1 MKVDQTRRNSLAG
14 VKRSS
19 GSRGVASSDFDSL
32 LISEQKIDAV
42 AASNRISSVDAVVAL
57 QEITGDNTDER
68 GAKNRAN
75 LILDK
80 LEDIRMGLLMGQIPK
95 SNLDELSRILIV
107 ARENSIDANL
117 LEIIEDIELR
127 AKIEL
132 AKLEMT
138 TSL

>member
-19 GSRGVASSDFDSL
+19 GSRGAASSDFDSL

-138 TSL
+138 T

>member
-32 LISEQKIDAV
+32 LISEQKMDAV
-42 AASNRISSVDAVVAL
+42 ASSNRISSVDAVVAL
-57 QEITGDNTDER
+57 QEITGDNPDER
-68 GAKNRAN
+68 GARNRAN

-95 SNLDELSRILIV
+95 SNLEELSKILIV

-132 AKLEMT
+132 AKLDMT
-138 TSL
+138 T

>member
-19 GSRGVASSDFDSL
+19 GSRGVANSDFDSL

-42 AASNRISSVDAVVAL
+42 AATNRISSVDAVVAL
-57 QEITGDNTDER
+57 QEITGDNTNER

-95 SNLDELSRILIV
+95 SNLEELSKILIV
-107 ARENSIDANL
+107 ARENSIDSSL
-117 LEIIEDIELR
+117 LEIIGDIELR

-132 AKLEMT
+132 AKLET
-138 TSL
+138 IP

>member
-19 GSRGVASSDFDSL
+19 GNRVVASSDFDSL

-42 AASNRISSVDAVVAL
+42 AATNRISSVDAVVGL

-95 SNLDELSRILIV
+95 SNLEELSKILIL
-107 ARENSIDANL
+107 ARENSIDSNL

-132 AKLEMT
+132 AKLEIKT
-138 TSL
+138 

>member
-19 GSRGVASSDFDSL
+19 GKRGVASSDFDSL

-42 AASNRISSVDAVVAL
+42 AATNRISSVDAVVGL

-95 SNLDELSRILIV
+95 SNLEELSKILIL
-107 ARENSIDANL
+107 ARENSIDSNL

-132 AKLEMT
+132 AKLEIIT
-138 TSL
+138 

>member
-32 LISEQKIDAV
+32 LISEQKIDDV
-42 AASNRISSVDAVVAL
+42 ATTNRISSVDAVVAL
-57 QEITGDNTDER
+57 QDITGDNTDER

-80 LEDIRMGLLMGQIPK
+80 LEDIRMGLLMGQISK
-95 SNLDELSRILIV
+95 SNLEELSKILIV

-132 AKLEMT
+132 AKLEIIN
-138 TSL
+138 

>member
-95 SNLDELSRILIV
+95 SNLEELSKILIV

-132 AKLEMT
+132 AKLEMGT
-138 TSL
+138 

>member
-1 MKVDQTRRNSLAG
+1 MKVDQTRRNSLSS

-19 GSRGVASSDFDSL
+19 GSRGVANSDFDSL

-42 AASNRISSVDAVVAL
+42 AATNRISSVDAVVAL
-57 QEITGDNTDER
+57 QEITGDDTDEK

-95 SNLDELSRILIV
+95 SNLEELSKILIL
-107 ARENSIDANL
+107 ARENSIDSNL

-132 AKLEMT
+132 AKLEIIT
-138 TSL
+138 

>member
-1 MKVDQTRRNSLAG
+1 MKVDQTRRNSVAG

-132 AKLEMT
+132 AKLEMGT
-138 TSL
+138 

>member
-19 GSRGVASSDFDSL
+19 GNRGVASSDFDSL
-32 LISEQKIDAV
+32 LISKKKIDAV
-42 AASNRISSVDAVVAL
+42 AATNRISSVDAVVGL

-80 LEDIRMGLLMGQIPK
+80 LEDIRMGLLLGQIPK
-95 SNLDELSRILIV
+95 TNLEELSQILIL
-107 ARENSIDANL
+107 ARENSIDSNL
-117 LEIIEDIELR
+117 SEIIEDIELR

-132 AKLEMT
+132 AKLEIIT
-138 TSL
+138 

>member
-42 AASNRISSVDAVVAL
+42 AATNRISSVDAVVAL
-57 QEITGDNTDER
+57 QEITGDNTNER

-95 SNLDELSRILIV
+95 SNLEELSKILIL
-107 ARENSIDANL
+107 ARENSIDPSL
-117 LEIIEDIELR
+117 LEIIGDIELR

-132 AKLEMT
+132 AKLET
-138 TSL
+138 IP

>member
-32 LISEQKIDAV
+32 LISEQKIDDV
-42 AASNRISSVDAVVAL
+42 AITNRISSVDAVVAL

-80 LEDIRMGLLMGQIPK
+80 LEDIRMGLLMGQISK
-95 SNLDELSRILIV
+95 SNLEELSKILIV

-132 AKLEMT
+132 AKLEIIK
-138 TSL
+138 

>member
-19 GSRGVASSDFDSL
+19 GSRGAASSDFDSL

-95 SNLDELSRILIV
+95 SNLEELSKILAV
-107 ARENSIDANL
+107 ARERSIDSSL
-117 LEIIEDIELR
+117 LEIIEDVELR

-132 AKLEMT
+132 AKLEMGT
-138 TSL
+138 

>member
-1 MKVDQTRRNSLAG
+1 MKVDQPRRNSLAG

-19 GSRGVASSDFDSL
+19 GGRGAASSDFDSL

-132 AKLEMT
+132 AKLEMGT
-138 TSL
+138 

>member
-138 TSL
+138 T

>member
-32 LISEQKIDAV
+32 LISEQKMDAV
-42 AASNRISSVDAVVAL
+42 ASSNRISSVDAVVAL
-57 QEITGDNTDER
+57 QEITGDNPDER
-68 GAKNRAN
+68 GARNRAN

-95 SNLDELSRILIV
+95 SNLEELSKILIV

-138 TSL
+138 T

>member
-32 LISEQKIDAV
+32 LISEQKIDDV
-42 AASNRISSVDAVVAL
+42 ATTNRISSVDAVVAL
-57 QEITGDNTDER
+57 QDITGDNTDER

-80 LEDIRMGLLMGQIPK
+80 LEDIRMGLLLGQISKP
-95 SNLDELSRILIV
+95 NLEELSKILIV

-132 AKLEMT
+132 AKLEIIN
-138 TSL
+138 

>member
-19 GSRGVASSDFDSL
+19 GSRGVESSDFDSL
-32 LISEQKIDAV
+32 LISEQKIDSV
-42 AASNRISSVDAVVAL
+42 AATNRISSVDAVVAL

-95 SNLDELSRILIV
+95 SKLEELSKILIV
-107 ARENSIDANL
+107 ARENSIDYNL

-127 AKIEL
+127 ARIEL
-132 AKLEMT
+132 AKLEVIT
-138 TSL
+138 

>member
-42 AASNRISSVDAVVAL
+42 ASSNRISSVDAVVGL

-95 SNLDELSRILIV
+95 SNLDEFSRILIV

-132 AKLEMT
+132 AKLEMGT
-138 TSL
+138 

>member
-80 LEDIRMGLLMGQIPK
+80 LEDIRMGLLMGQISK
-95 SNLDELSRILIV
+95 SNLEELSKILIV

-132 AKLEMT
+132 AKLET
-138 TSL
+138 VN

>member
-1 MKVDQTRRNSLAG
+1 MKVDQTRRNSLAS
-14 VKRSS
+14 VKSSS
-19 GSRGVASSDFDSL
+19 GNRGVESSDFDSL

-42 AASNRISSVDAVVAL
+42 AATNRISSVDAVVGL

-80 LEDIRMGLLMGQIPK
+80 LEDIRMGLLLGQIPK
-95 SNLDELSRILIV
+95 TNLEELSKILILT
-107 ARENSIDANL
+107 RENSIDSNL

-132 AKLEMT
+132 AKLEIKT
-138 TSL
+138 

>member
-19 GSRGVASSDFDSL
+19 GSRGAASSDFDSL

-68 GAKNRAN
+68 GAKHRAN

-95 SNLDELSRILIV
+95 SNLEELSKILIL
-107 ARENSIDANL
+107 ARENSIDSNL
-117 LEIIEDIELR
+117 SEIIEDIELR

-132 AKLEMT
+132 AKLEIIT
-138 TSL
+138 

>member
-1 MKVDQTRRNSLAG
+1 MCIRDSN
-14 VKRSS
+14 
-19 GSRGVASSDFDSL
+19 RGVESSDFDSL

-42 AASNRISSVDAVVAL
+42 AATNRISSVDAVVGL

-95 SNLDELSRILIV
+95 SNLEELSKILIL
-107 ARENSIDANL
+107 ARENALDSNL
-117 LEIIEDIELR
+117 SEIIEDIELR

-132 AKLEMT
+132 AKLEII
-138 TSL
+138 S

>member
-1 MKVDQTRRNSLAG
+1 MKVDQTRRNSLAS

-19 GSRGVASSDFDSL
+19 GNRGVESSDFDSL
-32 LISEQKIDAV
+32 LISEQKIDSV
-42 AASNRISSVDAVVAL
+42 AANNRISSVDSVVGL
-57 QEITGDNTDER
+57 QEITGDNRDER

-95 SNLDELSRILIV
+95 SNLEELSKILIL
-107 ARENSIDANL
+107 ARENSIDSNL

-132 AKLEMT
+132 AKLEIKT
-138 TSL
+138 